1 MQADGYDDQPP
12 MSHRQMRPSSA
23 PSGSVGRGDLSIH
36 ESFRAK
42 KKVEDNCKM
51 IENRIRYFQ
60 REEEKIWRDLEE
72 VRRQAAMIED
82 GRSRKI
88 EKNLADRTIQQEREL
103 VYRQNQARAAQN
115 RGSGIEVKKRNALLS
130 MKEKQIAGEE
140 QRRTSQDILRQKRM
154 QETQSR
160 LANSER
166 AVAIQRAQLE
176 SRLKANQ
183 EKAMRIERLKQE
195 QELER
200 QMAEAEVGDME
211 ERLPQLEAE
220 EMLCLQRLQNS
231 RIVTQSVLEELES
244 SLGKRSSVTTLLR
257 SKQRGQDF
265 MGSSLA
271 PAEESV
277 GSADQ
282 SYGSPPREAGS
293 PLRG

>member
-115 RGSGIEVKKRNALLS
+115 RGSGIEVKKRNSLLS
-130 MKEKQIAGEE
+130 MRRSRSLVRSSAALH
-140 QRRTSQDILRQKRM
+140 RTSCARSACKRR
-154 QETQSR
+154 SR
-160 LANSER
+160 AWRTPS
-166 AVAIQRAQLE
+166 APSPSSAPSS
-176 SRLKANQ
+176 SR
-183 EKAMRIERLKQE
+183 
-195 QELER
+195 
-200 QMAEAEVGDME
+200 G
-211 ERLPQLEAE
+211 
-220 EMLCLQRLQNS
+220 
-231 RIVTQSVLEELES
+231 
-244 SLGKRSSVTTLLR
+244 
-257 SKQRGQDF
+257 
-265 MGSSLA
+265 
-271 PAEESV
+271 
-277 GSADQ
+277 
-282 SYGSPPREAGS
+282 
-293 PLRG
+293 